1 MAIILKTSAIRS
13 TPKGLRRE
21 VPSSF
26 DITSESEEV
35 DNLFLQL
42 AVMFKM
48 KKKKERKINYWAPEF
63 FRKREE
69 KEAFNNL
76 KRNETGR

>member
-1 MAIILKTSAIRS
+1 MAIILKTSGIRS

-48 KKKKERKINYWAPEF
+48 KKKKERKINYWAQEF

-69 KEAFNNL
+69 KEAFSNL